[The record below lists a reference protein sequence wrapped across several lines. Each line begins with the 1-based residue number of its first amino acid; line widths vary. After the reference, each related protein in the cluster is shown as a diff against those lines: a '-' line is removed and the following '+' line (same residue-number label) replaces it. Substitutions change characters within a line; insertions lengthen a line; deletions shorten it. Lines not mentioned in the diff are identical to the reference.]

1 MSLFSKEP
9 KVPNTISD
17 EQMADLQRRGRKA
30 DTESMFSPRNV
41 ARRLAS
47 NEQRDKAKQN

>member
-1 MSLFSKEP
+1 MITMA

-17 EQMADLQRRGRKA
+17 RQMAALRRKA
-30 DTESMFSPRNV
+30 ERANKESMFSKRNV

-47 NEQRDKAKQN
+47 NRQRGKAGQS